1 MRIFKT
7 VAGNKPAIEL
17 QAPTPVFLKILLTQK
32 LPKQIKPYCVFEHH
46 YQSDLISG
54 L

>member
-7 VAGNKPAIEL
+7 VAGSRPAIEL
-17 QAPTPVFLKILLTQK
+17 KGPTPVFLKILLNQK
-32 LPKQIKPYCVFEHH
+32 LPKQIKPYCVFEHC
-46 YQSDLISG
+46 YQADLISG